1 MSTLVPTGSP
11 PDTSPRRTGA
21 ADPSPTPGTTPPSP
35 LTPLVTGAL
44 VVLAVVAPWAPG
56 LVLPLSLAVVVLW
69 LLLVVDTR
77 RQPLPPLLVV
87 AAGIPLAQVVSL
99 PTAVDPARSLVLTGV
114 SALGWGTAAAL
125 VHLGP
130 RERRLVLGAVLV
142 SLVAVSAQS
151 LTGLGELS
159 SSSGGAVVS
168 GRLQGPFAQPNEL
181 GAYTM
186 LGLPLL
192 LAAASTARRPG
203 SRAVLLVAAVPV
215 LCALALSL
223 SRGSWVGAVAGLLV
237 LVLLLPPARVPVA
250 AGVGAVVLVLV
261 GLMLL
266 GADGP
271 GGVLIERISSLSD
284 PSASPDDHRP
294 LIWAMAAS
302 AAAAS
307 PIVGVGPGGLEQI
320 GSGPDSPL
328 VAEPPLHAHNLP
340 LTVLAETGA
349 LGLVV
354 LLALL
359 AVLLRLVLLGASG
372 RGPGWEQA
380 GARWVAAGATAALC
394 GAGVQGVI
402 DFPWRNPIITAT
414 TWLLAGA
421 VAALPLSRVGGAASG
436 TLPVVTRSR
445 STSVER
451 TDMKILPS
459 RADRATEAPAE
470 TGRTSGTP
478 ADAEPRPDRPREERT
493 GSGHRAPSAEHA
505 ERSQS
510 RLAEQDRSGPAPAV
524 SEDDPDASTPGAD
537 GARAPRRRRA
547 WLLPAILA
555 VLGVVAV
562 TVGVAQLPTQQQADA
577 VVGLRSEGVSQ
588 EQVPTSSDELRLIAQ
603 QYAVALAA
611 DTQVE
616 AAVAELGLGED
627 AGATAEVDPD
637 STTVRISATAA
648 DAGQASRLA
657 DRLVDLAAD
666 RAEDDPQVAV
676 VQLSEPSPD
685 HTTTTPSR
693 PLYLAAG
700 YAIVLVSAVGLW
712 LLRRDPR

>member
-1 MSTLVPTGSP
+1 M
-11 PDTSPRRTGA
+11 
-21 ADPSPTPGTTPPSP
+21 
-35 LTPLVTGAL
+35 
-44 VVLAVVAPWAPG
+44 
-56 LVLPLSLAVVVLW
+56 
-69 LLLVVDTR
+69 
-77 RQPLPPLLVV
+77 
-87 AAGIPLAQVVSL
+87 
-99 PTAVDPARSLVLTGV
+99 
-114 SALGWGTAAAL
+114 
-125 VHLGP
+125 
-130 RERRLVLGAVLV
+130 LGAVLV

-192 LAAASTARRPG
+192 LAAASTARRTG
-203 SRAVLLVAAVPV
+203 WRAVLLVAAVPV

-237 LVLLLPPARVPVA
+237 LVLLLPPARGPVA
-250 AGVGAVVLVLV
+250 GGVGAVVLVLA

-307 PIVGVGPGGLEQI
+307 PIIGVGPGGLEQI

-421 VAALPLSRVGGAASG
+421 VAALPLSRVRDAASG

-451 TDMKILPS
+451 TDMKILPN

-478 ADAEPRPDRPREERT
+478 ADAEPRPDQPRAERT
-493 GSGHRAPSAEHA
+493 GSDQSVASAERTGSLEGA
-505 ERSQS
+505 ERRQS
-510 RLAEQDRSGPAPAV
+510 HLPEEERSRPRGV
-524 SEDDPDASTPGAD
+524 SGDDPDAGVPDAD
-537 GARAPRRRRA
+537 SADSAGGARAPRRRRA

-555 VLGVVAV
+555 VLGAVAV

-637 STTVRISATAA
+637 STTVRISATAD
-648 DAGQASRLA
+648 DAEQASRLA

-700 YAIVLVSAVGLW
+700 YAVVLVGAVGLW
-712 LLRRDPR
+712 LLRRSAR

>member
-237 LVLLLPPARVPVA
+237 LVLLLPPARGPVA
-250 AGVGAVVLVLV
+250 GGVGAVVLVLA

-271 GGVLIERISSLSD
+271 GGVLIERIGSLSD

-307 PIVGVGPGGLEQI
+307 PVVGVGPGGLEQI

-359 AVLLRLVLLGASG
+359 AVLLRLVLLGTSG

-394 GAGVQGVI
+394 GAGIQGVI

-421 VAALPLSRVGGAASG
+421 VAALPLTRVRDAASG

-445 STSVER
+445 STSAER

-470 TGRTSGTP
+470 IGHASGTP
-478 ADAEPRPDRPREERT
+478 ADAEPRPDRSHPERT
-493 GSGHRAPSAEHA
+493 RNDQSAE
-505 ERSQS
+505 S
-510 RLAEQDRSGPAPAV
+510 SGDPGAGSADGGATATGSAGGAPA
-524 SEDDPDASTPGAD
+524 A
-537 GARAPRRRRA
+537 RRRRA

-555 VLGVVAV
+555 VLGAVAV

-637 STTVRISATAA
+637 STTVRISATAD
-648 DAGQASRLA
+648 DAAQASRLA

-700 YAIVLVSAVGLW
+700 YAVVLVCAVGLW
-712 LLRRDPR
+712 LLRRSAR